1 MTGSLLI
8 ALLLLLGF
16 LCQWIAWRV
25 KLPAILFLL
34 LSGIVLGP
42 VLRWLA
48 PEWAFYPDRALGDLL
63 FPFVSLGVAV
73 ILFEGSLTLRFS
85 EIRGLGPAILN
96 LVSVGAAI
104 AFFGLAAAAHYIGGL
119 DWPLALLFGA
129 LTCVTGPTVIVPMLR
144 SVRPN
149 ARIANVL
156 RWEGIIIDPIG
167 ALLAVLVFE
176 AIALGHGDHGVMVF
190 GITVLYG
197 SVIGVVAAIALS
209 WLLRRHLVPEYL
221 QNYATLAML
230 LLAFALSNAL
240 AEESGLLA
248 VTVMGMVMA
257 NQRALHM
264 EDILDFKEHLSTL
277 LISLLFIVLAARLHW
292 PSPQLLMTGGLILL
306 AAMLIVRPLSVLFG
320 TMGSNLQWR
329 ERALLAWIAPR
340 GIVAAAVSALFAIKL
355 EEQGM
360 KGADALVPL
369 TFLLIIGTVVIN
381 SATARPFARW
391 LDVAEPDPRGVLIVG
406 ASRIGILVG
415 SSLHKQGYD
424 VLVADDDW
432 GGIRAARM
440 AGLRSYYGDPV
451 SEHADR
457 HLDLIGI
464 GRLLAMSTRRE
475 LNTLSC
481 VRYRPEFGK
490 DRVFFLRNVSAEQG
504 KGNKDFSQP
513 LQAPRL
519 FGENITHDEIS
530 ERLDEGWVLKQTR
543 ITEEFDFE
551 DFLAQYD
558 DSPLALFAITDKGRL
573 RIATGTDRLDPKPG
587 WTLTSLVN
595 PATRREPA
603 TSPGAKVPEADPAVA
618 PKLPD

>member
-8 ALLLLLGF
+8 AGLLLLGF
-16 LCQWIAWRV
+16 LCQWLAWRV

-34 LSGIVLGP
+34 IAGIILGP
-42 VLRWLA
+42 VLGWLA
-48 PEWAFYPDRALGDLL
+48 PSYAFYPERVLGNLL

-85 EIRGLGPAILN
+85 EIRGLAPTILR

-104 AFFGLAAAAHYIGGL
+104 AFFGLAAAAHYLAGL

-129 LTCVTGPTVIVPMLR
+129 LTCVTGPTVIVPLIR

-176 AIALGHGDHGVMVF
+176 ALALGHGDHGVQVF
-190 GITVLYG
+190 FITIAYG
-197 SVIGVVAAIALS
+197 SVIGAVAAFLLAR
-209 WLLRRHLVPEYL
+209 LLRRHLVPEYL
-221 QNYATLAML
+221 QNYATLALL
-230 LLAFALSNAL
+230 LLAFALSNTL

-248 VTVMGMVMA
+248 VTVMGMVLA
-257 NQRALHM
+257 NQRDLQM

-277 LISLLFIVLAARLHW
+277 LISLLFIVLAARLSV
-292 PSPQLLMTGGLILL
+292 PSPSMMLAGFLLLL
-306 AAMLIVRPLSVLFG
+306 VAMLVIRPLSVVASTL
-320 TMGSNLQWR
+320 GSNLTWR
-329 ERALLAWIAPR
+329 ERALLAWVAPR
-340 GIVAAAVSALFAIKL
+340 GIVAAAVSALFALKL
-355 EEQGM
+355 EENGVP
-360 KGADALVPL
+360 GAEALVPL

-381 SATARPFARW
+381 SATSRRLATW
-391 LDVAEPDPRGVLIVG
+391 LGVAEPDPRGVLLVG
-406 ASRIGILVG
+406 ASRI
-415 SSLHKQGYD
+415 SLLLGESFAKQGYD

-432 GGIRAARM
+432 SGVRAARM
-440 AGLRSYYGDPV
+440 AGLRTYYGDPA

-457 HLDLIGI
+457 NLDLIGL

-490 DRVFFLRNVSAEQG
+490 DRVYFLRNASPESGNG
-504 KGNKDFSQP
+504 KRDFSQT

-519 FGENITHDEIS
+519 FGADITHE
-530 ERLDEGWVLKQTR
+530 EMNRRLDLGWVLKQTR
-543 ITEEFDFE
+543 ITEEFSFE
-551 DFLAQYD
+551 NFLDQF
-558 DSPLALFAITDKGRL
+558 SEKPLPLFAITDRGRL
-573 RIATGTDRLDPKPG
+573 RIATATDKLEPKAG

-595 PATRREPA
+595 PASRHEPA
-603 TSPGAKVPEADPAVA
+603 SSPGAKVPAIEPTNE
-618 PKLPD
+618 PNLPG